1 MNKHS
6 MLLVNSI
13 FGNIHNDNLL
23 RKKVEDARQQGKLR
37 HLFLS
42 RIEMEKSRLRKKT
55 EDGFDIGLVLEP
67 GKRLRHGDIILETS
81 ETILIEQ
88 LPEKILTVKFKDNN
102 PELLLLVGH
111 IIGNRH
117 RPISINNETIS
128 FPIHD
133 DSEMELF
140 ERLFHEVIDKIDLS
154 IEEQRFIPHVSMD
167 VHEH

>member
-1 MNKHS
+1 
-6 MLLVNSI
+6 MLIVNNIS
-13 FGNIHNDNLL
+13 GNIYKNDNLAKKIQEVKQHGTL
-23 RKKVEDARQQGKLR
+23 RL
-37 HLFLS
+37 LLLS

-67 GKRLRHGDIILETS
+67 GKRLRHGDIILESS

-88 LPEKILTVKFKDNN
+88 LPEKILTVKFKDSNT
-102 PELLLLVGH
+102 ELFLLVGH

-117 RPISINNETIS
+117 RPISINNKTIS

-140 ERLFHEVIDKIDLS
+140 ARLFHEVIDKIDL
-154 IEEQRFIPHVSMD
+154 IVDKQRFIPHVSMD
-167 VHEH
+167 IHEH

>member
-1 MNKHS
+1 
-6 MLLVNSI
+6 MLIVNNIS
-13 FGNIHNDNLL
+13 GNIYENDNLAKKIQEVKQHGTL
-23 RKKVEDARQQGKLR
+23 RL
-37 HLFLS
+37 LLLS

-55 EDGFDIGLVLEP
+55 EDGFDIGLVLES
-67 GKRLRHGDIILETS
+67 GKKLQHGDIILESS

-102 PELLLLVGH
+102 TELFLLVGH

-117 RPISINNETIS
+117 RPISINNKTIS

-140 ERLFHEVIDKIDLS
+140 ERLFHEVIDKIDLTVDK
-154 IEEQRFIPHVSMD
+154 QRFNQHVSMD
-167 VHEH
+167 IHEH

>member
-1 MNKHS
+1 
-6 MLLVNSI
+6 MLIVNNIS
-13 FGNIHNDNLL
+13 GNIYKNDNLAKKIQEVKQHGTL
-23 RKKVEDARQQGKLR
+23 RL
-37 HLFLS
+37 LLLS

-67 GKRLRHGDIILETS
+67 GKRLRHGDIILESS

-88 LPEKILTVKFKDNN
+88 LPEKTLTVKFKDSN
-102 PELLLLVGH
+102 PELFLLVGH

-128 FPIHD
+128 FPILD

-140 ERLFHEVIDKIDLS
+140 QRLFHEVIDKIDLTVD
-154 IEEQRFIPHVSMD
+154 EQRFIPHVSMD

>member
-1 MNKHS
+1 
-6 MLLVNSI
+6 MLIVNAIS
-13 FGNIHNDNLL
+13 GNIYKNDNLA
-23 RKKVEDARQQGKLR
+23 KKIQKAKQHGTFRRL
-37 HLFLS
+37 LLS

-67 GKRLRHGDIILETS
+67 GKRLRHGDIILESS

-88 LPEKILTVKFKDNN
+88 LPEKILTVKFKDDN
-102 PELLLLVGH
+102 PELFLLVGH

-140 ERLFHEVIDKIDLS
+140 ERLFREVIDKIDLTVD
-154 IEEQRFIPHVSMD
+154 EQRFIPHVGMD
-167 VHEH
+167 IHEH

>member
-1 MNKHS
+1 
-6 MLLVNSI
+6 MLIVNNIS
-13 FGNIHNDNLL
+13 GNIYKNDNLAKKIQEVKQHGTL
-23 RKKVEDARQQGKLR
+23 RL
-37 HLFLS
+37 LLLS

-55 EDGFDIGLVLEP
+55 EDGFDIGLVLES
-67 GKRLRHGDIILETS
+67 GKKLQHGDIILESS

-102 PELLLLVGH
+102 TELFLLVGH

-117 RPISINNETIS
+117 RPISINNKTIS

-140 ERLFHEVIDKIDLS
+140 ARLFHEVIDKIDL
-154 IEEQRFIPHVSMD
+154 IVDKQRFIPHVSMD
-167 VHEH
+167 IHEH

>member
-1 MNKHS
+1 
-6 MLLVNSI
+6 MLIVNAIS
-13 FGNIHNDNLL
+13 GNIYKNDNLV
-23 RKKVEDARQQGKLR
+23 KKIQEAKQHGTFRRL
-37 HLFLS
+37 LLS

-67 GKRLRHGDIILETS
+67 GKRLRHGDIILESS

-88 LPEKILTVKFKDNN
+88 LPEKILTVKFKDSN

-128 FPIHD
+128 FPILD

-140 ERLFHEVIDKIDLS
+140 QRLFHEVIDKIDLTVD
-154 IEEQRFIPHVSMD
+154 EQRFIPHVSMD

>member
-1 MNKHS
+1 
-6 MLLVNSI
+6 MLIVNNIS
-13 FGNIHNDNLL
+13 GNIYENDNLAKKIQEVKQHGTL
-23 RKKVEDARQQGKLR
+23 RL
-37 HLFLS
+37 LLLS

-55 EDGFDIGLVLEP
+55 EDGFDIGLVLES
-67 GKRLRHGDIILETS
+67 GKKLQHGDIILESS

-102 PELLLLVGH
+102 TELFLLVGH

-140 ERLFHEVIDKIDLS
+140 ERLFHEVIDKIDLTVD
-154 IEEQRFIPHVSMD
+154 EQRFIPHVSMD

>member
-1 MNKHS
+1 
-6 MLLVNSI
+6 MLIVNNIS
-13 FGNIHNDNLL
+13 GNIYKNDNLAKKIQEVKQHGTL
-23 RKKVEDARQQGKLR
+23 RL
-37 HLFLS
+37 LLLS

-67 GKRLRHGDIILETS
+67 GKRLRHGDIILESS

-88 LPEKILTVKFKDNN
+88 LPEKILTVKFKDSNT
-102 PELLLLVGH
+102 ELFLLVGH

-128 FPIHD
+128 FPILD

-140 ERLFHEVIDKIDLS
+140 QRLFHEVIDKIDLTVDK
-154 IEEQRFIPHVSMD
+154 QRFIPHVSMD
-167 VHEH
+167 IHEH

>member
-1 MNKHS
+1 
-6 MLLVNSI
+6 MLIVNNIS
-13 FGNIHNDNLL
+13 GNIYENDNLAKKIQEVKQHGTL
-23 RKKVEDARQQGKLR
+23 RL
-37 HLFLS
+37 LLLS

-67 GKRLRHGDIILETS
+67 GKRLRHGDIILESS

-102 PELLLLVGH
+102 TELFLLVGH

-117 RPISINNETIS
+117 RPISINNKTIS

-140 ERLFHEVIDKIDLS
+140 ARLFHEVIDKIDLTVDK
-154 IEEQRFIPHVSMD
+154 QRFIPHVSMD
-167 VHEH
+167 IHEH

>member
-1 MNKHS
+1 
-6 MLLVNSI
+6 MLIVNAIS
-13 FGNIHNDNLL
+13 GNIYKNDNLA
-23 RKKVEDARQQGKLR
+23 KKIQEAKQHGTFRRL
-37 HLFLS
+37 LLS

-55 EDGFDIGLVLEP
+55 EDGFDIGLVLES
-67 GKRLRHGDIILETS
+67 GKKLQHGDIILESS

-88 LPEKILTVKFKDNN
+88 LPEKILTVKFKDSN
-102 PELLLLVGH
+102 PELFLLVGH

-140 ERLFHEVIDKIDLS
+140 ERLFHEVIDKIDLTVD
-154 IEEQRFIPHVSMD
+154 EQRFIPHVGMD
-167 VHEH
+167 IHEH

>member
-1 MNKHS
+1 
-6 MLLVNSI
+6 MLILNSI
-13 FGNIHNDNLL
+13 SGNVYHDDQIKEEIHQAE
-23 RKKVEDARQQGKLR
+23 KQQKLER
-37 HLFLS
+37 LFLS
-42 RIEMEKSRLRKKT
+42 RIEMEKSRLRKHT
-55 EDGFDIGLVLEP
+55 SDGLEIGLSLDPGTIMRDGDVLSNDS
-67 GKRLRHGDIILETS
+67 KFIMIH
-81 ETILIEQ
+81 Q
-88 LPEKILTVKFKDNN
+88 LPEKVLHVRILDHSDPTLPVQ
-102 PELLLLVGH
+102 VGH

-117 RPISINNETIS
+117 RPISIKNESIS

>member
-1 MNKHS
+1 
-6 MLLVNSI
+6 MLIVNNIS
-13 FGNIHNDNLL
+13 GNIYENDNLAKKIQEVKQHGTL
-23 RKKVEDARQQGKLR
+23 RL
-37 HLFLS
+37 LLLS

-67 GKRLRHGDIILETS
+67 GKRLRHGDIILESS

-140 ERLFHEVIDKIDLS
+140 ERLFHEVIDKIDLTVD
-154 IEEQRFIPHVSMD
+154 EQRFISHVGMD
-167 VHEH
+167 IHEH

>member
-1 MNKHS
+1 
-6 MLLVNSI
+6 MLIVNTVL
-13 FGNIHNDNLL
+13 GNIYKDSKLA
-23 RKKVEDARQQGKLR
+23 KKIEDAKQQGKFRRLI
-37 HLFLS
+37 LS
-42 RIEMEKSRLRKKT
+42 RTEMEKSRLRKKT
-55 EDGFDIGLVLEP
+55 DDGFDIALALDLGTKLQ
-67 GKRLRHGDIILETS
+67 HGDVISEST

-88 LPEKILTVKFKDNN
+88 LPEKILTVKFRENDKALF
-102 PELLLLVGH
+102 LLIGH

-117 RPISINNETIS
+117 RPISIKNESIS

>member
-1 MNKHS
+1 
-6 MLLVNSI
+6 MLIVNNIS
-13 FGNIHNDNLL
+13 GNIYENDNLAKKIQEVKQHGTL
-23 RKKVEDARQQGKLR
+23 RL
-37 HLFLS
+37 LLLS

-55 EDGFDIGLVLEP
+55 EDGFDIGLVLES
-67 GKRLRHGDIILETS
+67 GKKLQHGDIILESS

-102 PELLLLVGH
+102 TELFLLVGH

-117 RPISINNETIS
+117 RPISINNKTIS

-140 ERLFHEVIDKIDLS
+140 ARLFHEVIDKIDLTVD
-154 IEEQRFIPHVSMD
+154 EQRFISHVGMD
-167 VHEH
+167 IHEH

>member
-1 MNKHS
+1 
-6 MLLVNSI
+6 MLIVNNIS
-13 FGNIHNDNLL
+13 GNIYKNDNLAKKIQEVKQHGTL
-23 RKKVEDARQQGKLR
+23 RL
-37 HLFLS
+37 LLLS

-67 GKRLRHGDIILETS
+67 GKRLRHGDIILESS

-102 PELLLLVGH
+102 TELFLLVGH

-128 FPIHD
+128 FPILD

-140 ERLFHEVIDKIDLS
+140 QRLFHEVIDKIDLTVDK
-154 IEEQRFIPHVSMD
+154 QRFIPHVSMD
-167 VHEH
+167 IHEH

>member
-1 MNKHS
+1 
-6 MLLVNSI
+6 MLIVNNIS
-13 FGNIHNDNLL
+13 GNIYENDNLAKKIQEVKQHGTL
-23 RKKVEDARQQGKLR
+23 RL
-37 HLFLS
+37 LLLS

-55 EDGFDIGLVLEP
+55 EDGFDIGLVLES
-67 GKRLRHGDIILETS
+67 GKKLQHGDIILESS

-88 LPEKILTVKFKDNN
+88 LPEKILTVKFKDSD
-102 PELLLLVGH
+102 PELFLLVGH

-128 FPIHD
+128 FPILD

-140 ERLFHEVIDKIDLS
+140 QRLFHEVIDKIDLTVD
-154 IEEQRFIPHVSMD
+154 EQRFIPHVSMD

>member
-1 MNKHS
+1 
-6 MLLVNSI
+6 MLIVNNIS
-13 FGNIHNDNLL
+13 GNIYENDNLA
-23 RKKVEDARQQGKLR
+23 KKIQEAKQHGTFRRL
-37 HLFLS
+37 LLS

-55 EDGFDIGLVLEP
+55 EDGFDIGLVLES
-67 GKRLRHGDIILETS
+67 GKKLQHGDIILESS

-88 LPEKILTVKFKDNN
+88 LPEKTLTVKFKDNN

-140 ERLFHEVIDKIDLS
+140 ERLFHEVIDKIDLTVD
-154 IEEQRFIPHVSMD
+154 EQRFISHVGMD
-167 VHEH
+167 IHEH